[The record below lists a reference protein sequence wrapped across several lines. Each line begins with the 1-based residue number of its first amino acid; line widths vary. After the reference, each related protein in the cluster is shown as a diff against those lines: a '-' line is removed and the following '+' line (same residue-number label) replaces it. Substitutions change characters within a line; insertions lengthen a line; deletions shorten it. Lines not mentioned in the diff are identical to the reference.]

1 MKNTFDEL
9 VPGLAWA
16 GGIIL
21 LALGASFA
29 QQQGYIDRD
38 ITLRLV
44 IGANGLMIAYFGNRA
59 PKAVA
64 PSACAAQATRFAG
77 WSMVISGLVYTG
89 LWAFAPIQT
98 AITLGTGAVAAG
110 VIATFVYCLRLRAR
124 AQAAK

>member
-64 PSACAAQATRFAG
+64 AAFARSSTISKVPPLACIVSVMAMHRRRRIPSA
-77 WSMVISGLVYTG
+77 
-89 LWAFAPIQT
+89 
-98 AITLGTGAVAAG
+98 
-110 VIATFVYCLRLRAR
+110 
-124 AQAAK
+124 